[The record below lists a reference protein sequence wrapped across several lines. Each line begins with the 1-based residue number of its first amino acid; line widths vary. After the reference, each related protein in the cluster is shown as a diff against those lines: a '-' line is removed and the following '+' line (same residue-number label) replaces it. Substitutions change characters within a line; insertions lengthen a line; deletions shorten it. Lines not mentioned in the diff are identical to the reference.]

1 MYVFCIIL
9 YMMTETKLRSF
20 NVENPNIYQRFKQ
33 IQLERGKT
41 STQRLNELIAQDV
54 KEADP
59 EFKDL
64 SAVRDVDEPETIT
77 PNPFVM
83 QQAHA
88 LVKWREYMLTLTKEQ
103 HGKLYNDVLA
113 IKLATHDFDE
123 CVDCD

>member
-41 STQRLNELIAQDV
+41 STQRLNELIAKDV

-59 EFKDL
+59 QFKEL
-64 SAVRDVDEPETIT
+64 AAVRTKDAPDIIT

-83 QQAHA
+83 DQAHA
-88 LVKWREYMLTLTKEQ
+88 LIKWREYLLTLTKEQ
-103 HGKLYNDVLA
+103 HAKVYNDLLA
-113 IKLATHDFDE
+113 LKLMTHDFDE

>member
-1 MYVFCIIL
+1 
-9 YMMTETKLRSF
+9 MMTDTKLRSF

-59 EFKDL
+59 QFKEL
-64 SAVRDVDEPETIT
+64 AAVRTKDAPDIIT

-83 QQAHA
+83 DQAHA
-88 LVKWREYMLTLTKEQ
+88 LIKWREYMLTLTKEQ

-113 IKLATHDFDE
+113 IKLATHEFDE